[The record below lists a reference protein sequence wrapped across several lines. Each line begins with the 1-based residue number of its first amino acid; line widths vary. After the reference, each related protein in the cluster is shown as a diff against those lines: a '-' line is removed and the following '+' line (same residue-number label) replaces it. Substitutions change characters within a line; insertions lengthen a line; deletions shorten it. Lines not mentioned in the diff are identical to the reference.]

1 MNRISLNRFIA
12 AFIARNREFLRD
24 RTAVSWNIVMPVLI
38 VMGFAFAFTTDSSD
52 LFKVG
57 LHGDVEQATPR
68 QQKFLDTDHIR
79 FIQMDDLPAAV
90 TRVERHQL
98 DMLLDLKQSRYWVN
112 QTSSEGYILEQMLDN
127 TGGGLKRQEVSGDA
141 IRYVDWLA
149 PGVFGMNIMFAS
161 LFGVGYSI
169 VRYRKNGVLKRL
181 RATPLTALEFLTAQV
196 VSRLWLILLV
206 TVLVYSATNYIV
218 GFRMYGSYL
227 DLFLVLV
234 AGTLCL
240 ISLGLIIAARM
251 SSEEAA
257 NGILNLITIPM
268 MILSGVWFSLDGSAP
283 IAQKFSLLLPL
294 THFND
299 AARAIMLDGASLADV
314 SGNLLT
320 LVGMTLVFLL
330 VSAYSFRWE

>member
-1 MNRISLNRFIA
+1 MSMKRFIA
-12 AFIARNREFLRD
+12 AFIARNREFMRD
-24 RTAVSWNIVMPVLI
+24 RTAVSWNIVMPVMI
-38 VMGFAFAFTTDSSD
+38 VMGFAFAFTSDNSD

-57 LHGDVEQATPR
+57 LYGTVEQAAP
-68 QQKFLDTDHIR
+68 QQQQFLATRHIQ
-79 FIQMDDLPAAV
+79 FIQISDLEAAV
-90 TRVERHQL
+90 TKVERHQL
-98 DMLLDLKQSRYWVN
+98 DMILDLTTSRYWVN
-112 QTSSEGYILEQMLDN
+112 QTSSEGYILERMLGDDSR
-127 TGGGLKRQEVSGDA
+127 GLEKQSVSGDA

-196 VSRLWLILLV
+196 ASRLWLILLV
-206 TVLVYSATNYIV
+206 TVLVYTCTNYIV

-257 NGILNLITIPM
+257 NGLLNLITLPM
-268 MILSGVWFSLDGSAP
+268 MILSGVWFSLEGSSP
-283 IAQKFSLLLPL
+283 IVQKFALLLPL

-299 AARAIMLDGASLADV
+299 AARAIMLDGASLLDV

-320 LVGMTLVFLL
+320 LIGMTLVCMLAA
-330 VSAYSFRWE
+330 AYTFRWE

>member
-1 MNRISLNRFIA
+1 MSLKRFFA
-12 AFIARNREFLRD
+12 AFIARNREFVRD
-24 RTAVSWNIVMPVLI
+24 RTAVSWNIVMPVMI
-38 VMGFAFAFTTDSSD
+38 VMGFAFAFTTNNSD
-52 LFKVG
+52 LFEVG
-57 LHGDVEQATPR
+57 LYGTLEQATP
-68 QQKFLDTDHIR
+68 QQQQFLDIKHIQ
-79 FIQMDDLPAAV
+79 FIEISNLETAI
-90 TRVERHQL
+90 TKIERHQM
-98 DMLLDLKQSRYWVN
+98 DMLLDLTTSRYWVN
-112 QTSSEGYILEQMLDN
+112 RVSSEGYILERMLGDDN
-127 TGGGLKRQEVSGDA
+127 SLEKQTVSGSA

-149 PGVFGMNIMFAS
+149 RGVFGMNIMFAS

-169 VRYRKNGVLKRL
+169 VRYRKNGVLRRL

-196 VSRLWLILLV
+196 ASRLWFILLF
-206 TVLVYSATNYIV
+206 TVLVYASTNYIV

-257 NGILNLITIPM
+257 NGLLNLITLPM
-268 MILSGVWFSLDGSAP
+268 MILSGVWFSLDGSSP
-283 IAQKFSLLLPL
+283 IVQKFAQLLPL

-299 AARAIMLDGASLADV
+299 AARAIMLDGASLLDV

-320 LVGMTLVFLL
+320 LIGMTLVCMLAA
-330 VSAYSFRWE
+330 AYTFRWE